1 MCNVF
6 TNIIFVHVQAK
17 GYSPSFQTYKWH
29 TGDQMEVLR
38 VDQVE
43 TSLNT
48 KNVIKRGFAIKLII
62 YLLDI

>member
-1 MCNVF
+1 
-6 TNIIFVHVQAK
+6 
-17 GYSPSFQTYKWH
+17 
-29 TGDQMEVLR
+29 MEVLR